1 MLRTTGAN
9 RADESDRLKTLFA
22 HNDRPARTP
31 ARFAARTAL
40 SNTRLARAQGSSRF
54 VPDLV
59 RKSKSRAFS
68 QISPELDAEVEDGD
82 DGVLHTEYYL
92 TRGGDG
98 VREYNGLEL
107 ISRRPDVKG
116 LMAKMARYAKAKGE
130 NRVGVLVCGPDMMVK
145 AAREAAALLS
155 GTNGVHFDFHSE
167 TFNF

>member
-1 MLRTTGAN
+1 
-9 RADESDRLKTLFA
+9 
-22 HNDRPARTP
+22 
-31 ARFAARTAL
+31 
-40 SNTRLARAQGSSRF
+40 
-54 VPDLV
+54 
-59 RKSKSRAFS
+59 
-68 QISPELDAEVEDGD
+68 VEDGD

-107 ISRRPDVKG
+107 ICRRPDVKG